1 MVYMECT
8 EALLHAPAFPRIL
21 LVVTSRITI
30 LGIPVDALT
39 REQAVQRIVGWLGMD
54 GQHHIATPN
63 PEMLVAATRNA
74 ALADALKA
82 TDLNIPDGVGLLWAA
97 KRAGTPLPQRVTGVD
112 VMTDVCA
119 MSQGPVFLLGAW
131 GTTAERAGYALQKRN
146 PHLQIA
152 GTYAGSP
159 SAAEEQHIVER
170 INASGAKAV
179 FVAYGVPSQELWIRR
194 NLARMPGVRIAMGV
208 GGAFDF
214 LAGNRKRAP
223 RALQRLGVEW
233 LWRLLQEPSRL
244 RRILTATVVFPRM
257 VLASGR

>member
-1 MVYMECT
+1 MT
-8 EALLHAPAFPRIL
+8 PRI
-21 LVVTSRITI
+21 SI

-39 REQAVQRIVGWLGMD
+39 RGQAAQQIVGWLGMD
-54 GQHHIATPN
+54 AQRHIATPN
-63 PEMLVAATRNA
+63 PEMLVAATRNV
-74 ALADALKA
+74 ALADVLKA

-112 VMTDVCA
+112 VMTDVCTL
-119 MSQGPVFLLGAW
+119 SEGPVFLLGAW
-131 GTTAERAGYALQKRN
+131 GDTAERAASALKKRN
-146 PHLQIA
+146 PRLRIA

-159 SAAEEQHIVER
+159 AQTEEQSILDR
-170 INASGAKAV
+170 INASGATAL
-179 FVAYGVPSQELWIRR
+179 FVAYGVPNQELWIRR

-223 RALQRLGVEW
+223 GWLQRIGLEW

-244 RRILTATVVFPRM
+244 GRIITATVVFPHM
-257 VLASGR
+257 VRCSGR

>member
-1 MVYMECT
+1 MT
-8 EALLHAPAFPRIL
+8 PRI
-21 LVVTSRITI
+21 SI

-54 GQHHIATPN
+54 TQRHVATPN

-119 MSQGPVFLLGAW
+119 TSEGPVFLLGAW
-131 GTTAERAGYALQKRN
+131 GDTAERAAVALKKRN
-146 PHLQIA
+146 PRLRIA

-159 SAAEEQHIVER
+159 ASTEEQQIVDR

-223 RALQRLGVEW
+223 RWLQRIALEW
-233 LWRLLQEPSRL
+233 LWRLMQEPSRL
-244 RRILTATVVFPRM
+244 RRIFTATVVFPQLVR
-257 VLASGR
+257 AAGR